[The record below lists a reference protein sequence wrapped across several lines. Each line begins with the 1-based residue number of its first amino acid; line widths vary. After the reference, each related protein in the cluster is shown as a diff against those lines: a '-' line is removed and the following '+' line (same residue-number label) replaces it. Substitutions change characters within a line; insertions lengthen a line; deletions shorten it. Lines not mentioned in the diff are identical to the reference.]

1 MGLPEKLYF
10 YHSTAECFFA
20 GAFAL
25 QAGYFIWIYNG
36 GPNRFTTIGLGFVF
50 GVGSILLFFV
60 SSVLMAL
67 DDIMRSCRTSILYT
81 DEMASIYACPGPA
94 AASAPAVSAAAKAFA
109 SAGTS
114 GKGAAT
120 TSANNNDDNNNINNN
135 DKNNSNHKD
144 NKMNKGGS
152 KEGADA
158 SKGSEMVTG
167 LFGPQ
172 KDGTCGG
179 VGGGG
184 GYVGDRWGEI
194 GGDGWD
200 DSYTTERRSDK
211 ANTAENAH
219 MDPRLVGTTAATAA
233 GAASFLTTTTT
244 TTTMTK
250 TMTTTMT
257 TSDRMTATYAW
268 GSPPSS
274 SGHDIYDVP
283 TDFYLLGRIG
293 EQPSMAYQ
301 PAAMAY
307 QQATSVYQPASMAY
321 QQASE
326 ELQLASMEYQS
337 TGTRQYDNS
346 YWE

>member
-67 DDIMRSCRTSILYT
+67 DDIMRSCRTSIMYT
-81 DEMASIYACPGPA
+81 DEMASIYACPGPE
-94 AASAPAVSAAAKAFA
+94 AASAPALSAAAKAFA

-120 TSANNNDDNNNINNN
+120 TSANNNNDDNNINNN
-135 DKNNSNHKD
+135 DKNNGNHKD

-167 LFGPQ
+167 LFSPQ
-172 KDGTCGG
+172 KDGTSGGG
-179 VGGGG
+179 VGGGVGGVGDGGG
-184 GYVGDRWGEI
+184 GYDRWG
-194 GGDGWD
+194 
-200 DSYTTERRSDK
+200 
-211 ANTAENAH
+211 
-219 MDPRLVGTTAATAA
+219 
-233 GAASFLTTTTT
+233 
-244 TTTMTK
+244 
-250 TMTTTMT
+250 
-257 TSDRMTATYAW
+257 
-268 GSPPSS
+268 
-274 SGHDIYDVP
+274 
-283 TDFYLLGRIG
+283 
-293 EQPSMAYQ
+293 
-301 PAAMAY
+301 
-307 QQATSVYQPASMAY
+307 
-321 QQASE
+321 
-326 ELQLASMEYQS
+326 
-337 TGTRQYDNS
+337 
-346 YWE
+346 